1 MNGSTQE
8 IRGYIIRQ
16 IRVVLSKFL
25 QDVNVGSATIRILG
39 DTPTSILDPEDYLA
53 SIYPFVSET
62 EECLKKHHPDNT
74 TRFIA
79 TTIYRGKHS
88 YFVLDLNNNDYTY
101 ETAHECKTIVP
112 VYVLRLS
119 KRQPT
124 IFRKRELDETIAETL
139 RDLHDCHG
147 QDPLPLFDNH
157 YEENRCYR
165 HPRSLVTS
173 STD

>member
-8 IRGYIIRQ
+8 IREYIIRQ

-39 DTPTSILDPEDYLA
+39 DTPTN
-53 SIYPFVSET
+53 
-62 EECLKKHHPDNT
+62 NT
-74 TRFIA
+74 TLFIA

-88 YFVLDLNNNDYTY
+88 YFVLNLNNNDYNY

-147 QDPLPLFDNH
+147 QDPLPLFDSH
-157 YEENRCYR
+157 YEENRCYP
-165 HPRSLVTS
+165 HPRSLIIS